1 MAPVLQDKVALVT
14 GAGGQHGIGRSS
26 ALRLAGEGADVMLS
40 DVHERPRSLYDTT
53 SDATSQW
60 RGLDGVKEEVEGL
73 GRRAAWR
80 TCDLT
85 DEDQT
90 RSLVDDTVERFGRV
104 DILVN
109 NARAMLDTDLTPVA
123 QLDAHDWDRVMSVN
137 LRGTFLLS
145 KHVLVHM
152 LANEVSG
159 GRIINISSNS
169 GRQGEAGMAAYCTSK
184 FGVMGL
190 TQSMAM
196 EVAAKG
202 ITVNAVCPGPINTDR
217 FSPHELR
224 QAEEQGLTYQEFRER
239 QVRERSARHP
249 MQRIGTADEVASAV
263 AYLASPDAGFITGQG
278 LDVNGGIWMG

>member
-1 MAPVLQDKVALVT
+1 MASTLHGKVALVT

-26 ALRLAGEGADVMLS
+26 ALRLAGEGADVMAS
-40 DVHERPRSLYDTT
+40 DVTERPRSLYD
-53 SDATSQW
+53 ATSGAAGPW
-60 RGLDGVKEEVEGL
+60 RGLDSVKEEIEEL
-73 GRRAAWR
+73 GRHAAWR

-90 RSLVDDTVERFGRV
+90 RSLVDDTVERFGRI

-123 QLDAHDWDRVMSVN
+123 QLDAQDWDRVMSVN
-137 LRGTFLLS
+137 LRGTFLLT
-145 KHVLVHM
+145 KHVLGHM
-152 LANEVSG
+152 LANAISG
-159 GRIINISSNS
+159 GRIINISSTS
-169 GRQGEAGMAAYCTSK
+169 GRQGAAGMAAYCTSK

-190 TQSMAM
+190 TQSVAM
-196 EVAAKG
+196 EVAAAE

-217 FSPHELR
+217 FSPRELR
-224 QAEEQGLTYQEFRER
+224 QAEEQGLTYQEFREK

-249 MQRIGTADEVASAV
+249 MQRNGTADEVASAV

-278 LDVNGGIWMG
+278 LDVNGGTWMG